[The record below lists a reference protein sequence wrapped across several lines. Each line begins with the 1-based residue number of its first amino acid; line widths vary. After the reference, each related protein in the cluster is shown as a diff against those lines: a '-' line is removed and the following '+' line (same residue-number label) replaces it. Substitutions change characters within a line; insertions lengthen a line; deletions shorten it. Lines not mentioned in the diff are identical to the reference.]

1 MESLTSNS
9 SFKPVS
15 SQRSGIAIKSLT
27 FIGFDLFPFWDLR
40 LMGSLNDPFDV
51 P

>member
-27 FIGFDLFPFWDLR
+27 FIGFDLFSVL
-40 LMGSLNDPFDV
+40 GSAVNGFIK
-51 P
+51 